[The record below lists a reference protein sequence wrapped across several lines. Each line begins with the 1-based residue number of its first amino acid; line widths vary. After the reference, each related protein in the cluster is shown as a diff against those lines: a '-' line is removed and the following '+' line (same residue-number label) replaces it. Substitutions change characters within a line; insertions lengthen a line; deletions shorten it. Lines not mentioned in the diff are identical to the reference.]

1 MAPPNIIR
9 KFSETVS
16 AFGKSGKSML
26 SGFTDGIG
34 FIGFACII
42 LWQSIYLVV
51 RGRAN
56 AQPVRLRHIAAEIHT
71 AGIQA
76 IPVVL
81 LMASTIGIMLS
92 IQGIY
97 SLSVFGAETQ
107 VTFGLALSI
116 PREFAPLITGILVAG
131 RSGSQLTSRVGSMRL
146 NGEIDALSVMGI
158 SPMRYVVAPSLIGL
172 VVSLPVL
179 VALANLAA
187 FGAAGLYINAVLGIG
202 PTAYWTDILSVVT
215 LVDLMHSF
223 GKAFVF
229 SILISLTGIS
239 IGMGVSGGAEVLGR
253 ATTSSVVTCISAIIA
268 ADTVFALVL

>member
-1 MAPPNIIR
+1 M
-9 KFSETVS
+9 
-16 AFGKSGKSML
+16 
-26 SGFTDGIG
+26 
-34 FIGFACII
+34 
-42 LWQSIYLVV
+42 
-51 RGRAN
+51 GRRH
-56 AQPVRLRHIAAEIHT
+56 AQPVRLRHVAAEIHT

-97 SLSVFGAETQ
+97 SLRVFGAETQ

-158 SPMRYVVAPSLIGL
+158 SPLRYVVAPSLLGL
-172 VVSLPVL
+172 IISLPIL
-179 VALANLAA
+179 VAIANIAA

-202 PTAYWTDILSVVT
+202 PTAYWTDVLSIVT

-223 GKAFVF
+223 GKAVVF

>member
-1 MAPPNIIR
+1 MSPPISPG
-9 KFSETVS
+9 KMSQTVS

-26 SGFTDGIG
+26 SAIAEGIS

-42 LWQSIYLVV
+42 LGQSIHLLV
-51 RGRAN
+51 RGHAH

-97 SLSVFGAETQ
+97 SLRVFGAETQ

-158 SPMRYVVAPSLIGL
+158 SPLRYVVAPSLIGL
-172 VVSLPVL
+172 LVSLPIL
-179 VALANLAA
+179 VALANIAA

-202 PTAYWTDILSVVT
+202 PTAYWTDVLSIVT

-229 SILISLTGIS
+229 ATLISLTGIS